1 MRIMIRRAQG
11 GVTNLEIPVDAR
23 LEELLTK
30 LRAGELGAI
39 HLHHAQGLFTIETQ
53 VGVADAPGS
62 TEAAQEASY
71 PERRFL
77 LAGR

>member
-11 GVTNLEIPVDAR
+11 GVTNLEIPVDGR
-23 LEELLTK
+23 LDELLTR

-53 VGVADAPGS
+53 AGAADARGS
-62 TEAAQEASY
+62 TEAAEEAS
-71 PERRFL
+71 
-77 LAGR
+77 